1 MAILH
6 VQRFGINV
14 DDGFPE
20 PSEDGTYPN
29 DEDNNEKP
37 DEIDEMITDED
48 VDPDSLEPSEDDE
61 EDE

>member
-6 VQRFGINV
+6 FQWFGINI
-14 DDGFPE
+14 DEGLPDPN
-20 PSEDGTYPN
+20 EDGTYPN
-29 DEDNNEKP
+29 DDEDRP

-48 VDPDSLEPSEDDE
+48 IDPDSLEPSEDDE